1 MNEAMTAYQQ
11 TLDRLLSLI
20 RDGRRDDTMAALI
33 IDSPWLPGYAG
44 VGTIDFYFDPSTWLR
59 VYEQV
64 LQDLPGVAF
73 VPGTWVELG
82 MTAEPSGWGVP
93 IQWSD
98 HQPPGV
104 NHYPGDLATLAAAPV
119 PNPEA
124 DGLMPVILR
133 QYERM
138 KAPLANLGIAPRMAA
153 CRGPLAIASH
163 LVGVTEILM
172 ATQLEADHCHQL
184 FDKTTDLCIRWL
196 RAQLDRMDDPVGV
209 LVLDDLVG
217 MMGPDDAETFG
228 LPRLKRIF
236 DEFEGLVRFFHNDTP
251 NEKVYPG
258 LTTIGMDV
266 FNFSHETD
274 LAQARELLGPDIVLM
289 GNLPPLDLLVRGTP
303 DQVREAT
310 AKQLDQ
316 MADVGPMLISP
327 GGGVSPGTPIENLQA
342 MCDEIRNRFDGALPS

>member
-1 MNEAMTAYQQ
+1 MTAYPQ
-11 TLDRLLSLI
+11 TLDRLLSLV
-20 RDGRRDDTMAALI
+20 RDRQRDDTMAALI

-44 VGTIDFYFDPSTWLR
+44 VGTIDFYYDPSTWIR
-59 VYEQV
+59 VYEKV

-73 VPGTWVELG
+73 VPGSWVELG

-104 NHYPGDLATLAAAPV
+104 NHYPGDLGALAAAPV
-119 PNPEA
+119 PNPET

-133 QYERM
+133 QYGRM
-138 KAPLANLGIAPRMAA
+138 KAPLADLGIAPRMAA
-153 CRGPLAIASH
+153 CRGPLAVASH

-172 ATQLEADHCHQL
+172 ATQLDVDHCHQL

-196 RAQLDRMDDPVGV
+196 KAQLDLMDDPVGV

-236 DEFEGLVRFFHNDTP
+236 DEFDGLIRFFHNDTP
-251 NEKVYPG
+251 NEKVFPG
-258 LTTIGMDV
+258 LATIGMDV

-274 LAQARELLGPDIVLM
+274 LARARKLLGPEIVLM

-310 AKQLDQ
+310 TQQLDQ
-316 MADVGPMLISP
+316 LAEVGPMLISP

-342 MCDEIRNRFDGALPS
+342 MCEEIDARHVHD

>member
-1 MNEAMTAYQQ
+1 
-11 TLDRLLSLI
+11 LISLI
-20 RDGRRDDTMAALI
+20 RDRRRDETMVALI
-33 IDSPWLPGYAG
+33 IDSPWLPGYTG
-44 VGTIDFYFDPSTWLR
+44 VGTLDFYFDPSTWIC
-59 VYEQV
+59 VYEEA
-64 LQDLPGVAF
+64 LHDLPGVAF
-73 VPGTWVELG
+73 VPGSWVELG

-104 NHYPGDLATLAAAPV
+104 NHYPAALAVLAAAPV
-119 PNPEA
+119 PNPET

-138 KAPLANLGIAPRMAA
+138 KSPLAELGIAPRMAA
-153 CRGPLAIASH
+153 CRGPLAVASH

-172 ATQLEADHCHQL
+172 ATQLEPDHCHRL

-196 RAQLDRMDDPVGV
+196 QAQLDRMDEPVGV

-217 MMGPDDAETFG
+217 MMGPDDAEVFA

-251 NEKVYPG
+251 NDKVFPA

-274 LAQARELLGPDIVLM
+274 LARARELLGPDIVLM

-303 DQVREAT
+303 DQVRQAT
-310 AKQLDQ
+310 RQQLDRL
-316 MADVGPMLISP
+316 AEAGPMLISP

-342 MCDEIRNRFDGALPS
+342 MSDEIHARFSSE

>member
-1 MNEAMTAYQQ
+1 MTAYPQ

-20 RDGRRDDTMAALI
+20 RDRRNDDTMAALI

-44 VGTIDFYFDPSTWLR
+44 VGTIDFYYDPSTWIR
-59 VYEQV
+59 VYEKV

-73 VPGTWVELG
+73 VPGSWIELG

-104 NHYPGDLATLAAAPV
+104 NHYPGDLGTLAAAPV
-119 PNPEA
+119 PNPET

-138 KAPLANLGIAPRMAA
+138 KAPLADLGIAPRMAA
-153 CRGPLAIASH
+153 CRGPLAVASH

-196 RAQLDRMDDPVGV
+196 QAQLDRMDNPVGI

-228 LPRLKRIF
+228 LPRLKRVF
-236 DEFEGLVRFFHNDTP
+236 DEFEGLIRFFHNDTP
-251 NEKVYPG
+251 NEKVFPG
-258 LTTIGMDV
+258 LATIGMDV

-289 GNLPPLDLLVRGTP
+289 GNLPPLDLLVRGTS
-303 DQVREAT
+303 DQAREAT
-310 AKQLDQ
+310 VQQLDQ
-316 MADVGPMLISP
+316 LADVGPMLISP

-342 MCDEIRNRFDGALPS
+342 MCEVIRSRFDGG